1 MRLSHFFIDRPI
13 FAAVVSI
20 IFVIVGAVSVG
31 RLPVAQFPEIAP
43 PVVRVSGQYPG
54 ASADVVAATVVAPLE
69 QQINGVENMIYIT
82 SNSTGDGRFQID
94 VTFDL
99 GTNLDIAQVQVQN
112 RVAIAQPRIPADVR
126 NIGIT
131 TAKSSPDLMMVVH
144 LYSPDKSR
152 DTLFISNYAT
162 VEVTDQLSR
171 IYGVGSITVFGA
183 RDYSMRVWLDPDRL
197 QSVGLTPGDVVT
209 ALQGQNVQVASG
221 VLSQPPVAQPRAFQV
236 AVRTLGRLIDPNEFA
251 NIVVKQ
257 SSIAV
262 VRLKDVA
269 RVELAAVD
277 YSTNSYRDLDPA
289 VALAIYQLAG
299 SNALATAGKIKS
311 TMEELSK
318 SFPDGLKY
326 TIIYNPTEFIQQS
339 IDAVTETV
347 AEAIILVVL
356 VVVLF
361 LQTWR
366 AAIIPIVAIPVSLI
380 GTFFFLAIFGFSLN
394 NLSLFGL
401 VLAIGIV
408 VDDAIVV
415 VENVERS
422 IAAGL
427 SPRDAARRSMDE
439 VGSALI
445 AIALVLCAVFV
456 PAAFITG
463 ISGQFYRQF
472 SLTIA
477 GATVISLIV
486 SLTLSPAMC
495 ALLLKPHGNHQRD
508 RWWERPIHGF
518 FRAFNVGFDALGR
531 GYGWLAARV
540 VRFAVLM
547 LVVYAGAIGF
557 GLDEFRKAPVG
568 FIPQVDQGY
577 LIIVTQLPGGASLA
591 RTDEVN
597 RRVVDVA
604 LQVPGITHAVN
615 FVGFSGATFTNAPNS
630 GAVFVAL
637 EPFAERAKDPRK
649 SGPAIQ
655 LALLQKLSA
664 IQEGLVLVIAPP
676 PVRGIGTAGGFR
688 MMIEDRAGRGPEALQ
703 GVVLAMMGRAAQT
716 PGVRQVFS
724 LFENSTPQL
733 YLDIDRTK
741 AQMLGINVPDV
752 FGALQTEL
760 GSFYVNDFNLLGR
773 TFRVTAQAESSYRL
787 DPKDVLRIR
796 VRNARGDTV
805 PLGSFTTVRDTKGPY
820 RVPRHNLYPAAE
832 LDGAPSLGYSQGQ
845 AIQIMQRLAA
855 ETLPDGFRYE
865 WTNLAFQ
872 QMQASNTA
880 VFAFVLA
887 VMFVFLVLAAQYESV
902 TLPLAVIL
910 IVPMCLIASITGV
923 ILRGQDNNILTQ
935 VSFIVLI
942 GLAAKNAILIVE
954 FAKQLEDQGRDRWA
968 AAVEAARLRLRPIL
982 MTSLAFIFGVVPLAW
997 ATGAGAELR
1006 QALGTAV
1013 FAGMIGVTAFGLI
1026 FTPGFYVI
1034 CRWLAALG
1042 PKARST
1048 TVWHNTRSYLQ
1059 GG

>member
-20 IFVIVGAVSVG
+20 VFVILGVVSVT
-31 RLPVAQFPEIAP
+31 RLPLAQYPEIAP
-43 PVVRVSGQYPG
+43 PIVRVSGQYPG

-69 QQINGVENMIYIT
+69 QQINGVENMMYLT

-94 VTFDL
+94 VTFEL

-112 RVAIAQPRIPADVR
+112 RVAIAQPRVPADVR

-131 TAKSSPDLMMVVH
+131 TAKASPDLMMVVH
-144 LYSPDKSR
+144 LYSPDNSR

-162 VEVTDQLSR
+162 VEVTDALSR
-171 IYGVGSITVFGA
+171 IYGVGSVNVFGA
-183 RDYSMRVWLDPDRL
+183 RDYSMRVWLDPYRL
-197 QSVGLTPGDVVT
+197 QSVGLTTSDVIT

-221 VLSQPPVAQPRAFQV
+221 VLNQPPVAQPRAFQI
-236 AVRTLGRLIDPNEFA
+236 AVRTLGRLVDSDEFA
-251 NIVVKQ
+251 DIVVKQ
-257 SSIAV
+257 SANAV
-262 VRLKDVA
+262 VRLKDVG

-277 YSTNSYRDLDPA
+277 YTTNSYRDLDPA
-289 VALAIYQLAG
+289 IALAIYQLPG
-299 SNALATAGKIKS
+299 SNALATADKVKS

-339 IDAVTETV
+339 IDAVVETIG
-347 AEAIILVVL
+347 EAIVLVVL
-356 VVVLF
+356 VVILF

-366 AAIIPIVAIPVSLI
+366 AAIIPILAIPVSLV
-380 GTFFFLAIFGFSLN
+380 GTFFFMAMFGSSLN

-415 VENVERS
+415 VENVERN

-427 SPRDAARRSMDE
+427 PPREAARRSMDE

-456 PAAFITG
+456 PAAFIVG

-472 SLTIA
+472 ALTIT

-495 ALLLKPHGNHQRD
+495 ALLLKPHADRHRS
-508 RWWERPIHGF
+508 RWWERPLHGF
-518 FRAFNVGFDALGR
+518 FRLFNFSFEALGR
-531 GYGWLAARV
+531 GYGWLAGRV
-540 VRFAVLM
+540 VRFAMVM
-547 LVVYAGAIGF
+547 LVAYAGVIAF
-557 GLDEFRKAPVG
+557 GLNEFRKAPAG

-577 LIIVTQLPGGASLA
+577 LIIVSQLPGGAALS

-597 RRVVDVA
+597 RRVVETA

-615 FVGFSGATFTNAPNS
+615 LVGFSGATFTNAPNS
-630 GAVFVAL
+630 GTVFVAL
-637 EPFAERAKDPRK
+637 EPFQQRAKDPRK
-649 SGPAIQ
+649 SAPAIQ
-655 LALLQKLSA
+655 QALLQKLSA
-664 IQEGLVLVIAPP
+664 IQEALVLVLAPP
-676 PVRGIGTAGGFR
+676 PVRGIGTSGGFR
-688 MMIEDRAGRGPEALQ
+688 MMVEDRAGRGPEALQ
-703 GVVLAMMGRAAQT
+703 AAVAAMMGRAAQT
-716 PGVRQVFS
+716 AGVRQVFS
-724 LFENSTPQL
+724 LFESTTPQL

-741 AQMLGINVPDV
+741 AQMLGINLADV
-752 FGALQTEL
+752 FGALQTEF
-760 GSFYVNDFNLLGR
+760 GSFYANDFNLLGR
-773 TFRVTAQAESSYRL
+773 TFRVTAQAESNYRL
-787 DPKDVLRIR
+787 DPKDVLQVR
-796 VRNARGDTV
+796 VRNASGETV
-805 PLGSFTTVRDTKGPY
+805 PLGSFTTVHDLAGPY
-820 RVPRHNLYPAAE
+820 RVPRYNLYPAAE
-832 LDGAPSLGYSQGQ
+832 LDGAPAPGYSQGQ

-855 ETLPDGFRYE
+855 ETLPSGFSYE
-865 WTNLAFQ
+865 WTTLAFQ
-872 QMQASNTA
+872 QLRAGDTA
-880 VFAFVLA
+880 IFAFLLA

-923 ILRGQDNNILTQ
+923 VLRGQDNNILTQ
-935 VSFIVLI
+935 VGFLVLI

-954 FAKQLEDQGRDRWA
+954 FAKQLEDQGRDRFA

-982 MTSLAFIFGVVPLAW
+982 MTSLAFIFGVVPLVW

-1013 FAGMIGVTAFGLI
+1013 FAGMIGVTAFGLL
-1026 FTPGFYVI
+1026 FTPGFYVVS
-1034 CRWLAALG
+1034 RWLAALG
-1042 PKARST
+1042 RRKAKAAAMT
-1048 TVWHNTRSYLQ
+1048 PAE
-1059 GG
+1059 